1 MIPVRIVAAALM
13 LLAALPAQ
21 QEEELRRLA
30 RTAPD
35 AASYPGA
42 DALVLKSEQR
52 VQIEASGVVRTRMHR
67 IVKIFN
73 QRGRERFGE
82 IRIPFSS
89 ADGVVKLI
97 RGRTLFPDGSQ
108 LSLPEGTFDVVPLS
122 GKAALIDYGDQL
134 EAVIKLPG
142 IEPGSVSEAL
152 VTLNRR
158 GVDPGRVCGWVDF
171 RGEDPVAEQTLTVRV
186 PVGVDLSYAYS
197 SDLGKPSIRRTGAS
211 TVYTWRAVNLPTR
224 PREESGPDRGV
235 GGSWVVYST
244 YPAWDSVRRHLAGN
258 LFDDLTLTRTAGEA
272 AASLVEGDADAALIA
287 ARLDSFL
294 RRNFD
299 CVALPPDVSDYRVRS
314 ASRIYDSGYG
324 HDFDLAAL
332 SLALLKQA
340 GVEAEPALVAAS
352 SNFIKSVPAPVQFD
366 RIAVVIGK
374 GDDRIWLYPG
384 EDIAKSRGLAPEGRT
399 VLRLRRDGYR
409 LERIPEQPASKNSA
423 QVRIEAELLPDRSLK
438 GSTYCAAS
446 GRFSPYFL
454 LPEGE
459 KSLPEFARGGM
470 RWAGNE
476 QEIERSLILH
486 RAPDVCR
493 FELGWLMRDAV
504 NYSGGLQII
513 RFPASTIVGAQDS
526 VPIWAAARRTPLV
539 VPTAWEEQEQI
550 DLALPD
556 GIVPYILPRDVK
568 MVNEVGRLEIRSRYQ
583 EEGRLT
589 IERFLRVEKRVVPPS
604 DYPKLRVLLA
614 AWRSPATTTVV
625 VGSAAGGLE

>member
-1 MIPVRIVAAALM
+1 M
-13 LLAALPAQ
+13 
-21 QEEELRRLA
+21 
-30 RTAPD
+30 
-35 AASYPGA
+35 
-42 DALVLKSEQR
+42 
-52 VQIEASGVVRTRMHR
+52 
-67 IVKIFN
+67 
-73 QRGRERFGE
+73 
-82 IRIPFSS
+82 
-89 ADGVVKLI
+89 
-97 RGRTLFPDGSQ
+97 
-108 LSLPEGTFDVVPLS
+108 
-122 GKAALIDYGDQL
+122 
-134 EAVIKLPG
+134 
-142 IEPGSVSEAL
+142 
-152 VTLNRR
+152 
-158 GVDPGRVCGWVDF
+158 
-171 RGEDPVAEQTLTVRV
+171 
-186 PVGVDLSYAYS
+186 
-197 SDLGKPSIRRTGAS
+197 
-211 TVYTWRAVNLPTR
+211 
-224 PREESGPDRGV
+224 
-235 GGSWVVYST
+235 
-244 YPAWDSVRRHLAGN
+244 
-258 LFDDLTLTRTAGEA
+258 
-272 AASLVEGDADAALIA
+272 
-287 ARLDSFL
+287 
-294 RRNFD
+294 
-299 CVALPPDVSDYRVRS
+299 
-314 ASRIYDSGYG
+314 
-324 HDFDLAAL
+324 
-332 SLALLKQA
+332 
-340 GVEAEPALVAAS
+340 
-352 SNFIKSVPAPVQFD
+352 
-366 RIAVVIGK
+366 
-374 GDDRIWLYPG
+374 
-384 EDIAKSRGLAPEGRT
+384 EGRT